1 MAGRRTNL
9 ALLWASVLALVSGV
23 AAFLVGTEPGWW
35 VIVAHGVLALAI
47 VVLIPW
53 KTVIAVRG
61 LERRRGGR
69 STSIGLTLAVGAA
82 LVTGVLLVS
91 GEVEAVG
98 PFTAMQLHVAFGLLT
113 VSLTLVHRLQR
124 PVPHRPSDISR
135 RNALRTGAVLAA
147 AGGLWLVIE
156 GALELVS
163 VRGADRRFT
172 GSHEI
177 TDPQD
182 VPYTQ
187 WINDSIQHLD
197 PNSHEVTI
205 QGVPHPVSLIANG
218 DDVVTATLDCTGG
231 WYTTQDFGGIRLDRL
246 LRDVSGVSIVVR
258 ATTGYWRRFPI
269 EHADRLYLVTHMANE
284 PLRAGNGGPVRIVAP
299 GRRGYWWVKW
309 VSVVEVDDRPP
320 WWQPPLP
327 TA

>member
-9 ALLWASVLALVSGV
+9 ALLWASVLALTTGV
-23 AAFLVGTEPGWW
+23 AAFLVGTQPGWW

-53 KTVIAVRG
+53 KAAIAVRG
-61 LERRRGGR
+61 LGRRRGGR
-69 STSIGLTLAVGAA
+69 GASIGLTLATVAA
-82 LVTGVLLVS
+82 LVTGALLVS
-91 GEVEAVG
+91 GEVDLVG
-98 PFTAMQLHVAFGLLT
+98 PFTTMQLHVAFGLVT
-113 VSLTLVHRLQR
+113 VSLTLIHTLQR
-124 PVPHRPSDISR
+124 PVPHRPSDVSR

-156 GALELVS
+156 GALEIVS
-163 VRGADRRFT
+163 LRGADRRFT

-177 TDPQD
+177 TDPRD

-197 PNSHEVTI
+197 PDSHAVTI
-205 QGVPHPVSLIANG
+205 EGIPHPVSLIANG

-231 WYTTQDFGGIRLDRL
+231 WYTTQEFGGIRLDRL
-246 LRDVSGVSIVVR
+246 LGDASGESIVAR
-258 ATTGYWRRFPI
+258 STTGYWRRFPI
-269 EHADRLYLVTHMANE
+269 EHADRLYLVTHMAGDA
-284 PLRAGNGGPVRIVAP
+284 LRDGNGGPVRIVAP

-309 VSVVEVDDRPP
+309 VSAIEIDDRPP

>member
-9 ALLWASVLALVSGV
+9 ALLWASVLALISGV
-23 AAFLVGTEPGWW
+23 AAFLVGTESGWW
-35 VIVAHGVLALAI
+35 VIVAHGVIALAI

-61 LERRRGGR
+61 LERRRDGR
-69 STSIGLTLAVGAA
+69 RASIGLTLAVGVT
-82 LVTGVLLVS
+82 LVTGFLLVS
-91 GEVEAVG
+91 GEVESVG
-98 PFTAMQLHVAFGLLT
+98 LFTTMQLHVASGLLT
-113 VSLTLVHRLQR
+113 VSLTLVHTLQR

-135 RNALRTGAVLAA
+135 RNALRTGATLAA

-156 GALELVS
+156 GVLEVAS
-163 VRGADRRFT
+163 ARGADRRFT

-177 TDPQD
+177 TDPRE

-197 PNSHEVTI
+197 PNSHEVII
-205 QGVPHPVSLIANG
+205 QGTPHPVSLIANG

-231 WYTTQDFGGIRLDRL
+231 WFTTQEFGGIRLDRL
-246 LRDVSGVSIVVR
+246 LGDASGESIVAR
-258 ATTGYWRRFPI
+258 STTGYWRRFPI
-269 EHADRLYLVTHMANE
+269 EQADRLYLVTHMAND

-309 VSVVEVDDRPP
+309 VSVVEIDDHPP

>member
-1 MAGRRTNL
+1 ML
-9 ALLWASVLALVSGV
+9 ALISGV
-23 AAFLVGTEPGWW
+23 AAFLVGTQPGWW
-35 VIVAHGVLALAI
+35 VIVAHGVFALAI

-53 KTVIAVRG
+53 KTVIAARG
-61 LERRRGGR
+61 LAHRRGGR
-69 STSIGLTLAVGAA
+69 GTSIGLTLATVAT

-91 GEVEAVG
+91 GEVESVG
-98 PFTAMQLHVAFGLLT
+98 PFTTMQLHVAFGLLT
-113 VSLTLVHRLQR
+113 VSLALIHTLQR
-124 PVPHRPSDISR
+124 PVPHRHSDISR
-135 RNALRTGAVLAA
+135 RNALRTGAVLAT
-147 AGGLWLVIE
+147 AGGLWLVME
-156 GALELVS
+156 GALEVVS
-163 VRGADRRFT
+163 LRGADRRFT

-197 PNSHEVTI
+197 PSSHEVTI
-205 QGVPHPVSLIANG
+205 DGIPHPVSLMANG
-218 DDVVTATLDCTGG
+218 DDVITATLDCTGG
-231 WYTTQDFGGIRLDRL
+231 WYTTQEFGGIRLDRL
-246 LRDVSGVSIVVR
+246 IGDASGESIVAR
-258 ATTGYWRRFPI
+258 STTGYWRRFPI
-269 EHADRLYLVTHMANE
+269 EHADRLYLVTHMAGE

-309 VSVVEVDDRPP
+309 VSAIEIDDRPP